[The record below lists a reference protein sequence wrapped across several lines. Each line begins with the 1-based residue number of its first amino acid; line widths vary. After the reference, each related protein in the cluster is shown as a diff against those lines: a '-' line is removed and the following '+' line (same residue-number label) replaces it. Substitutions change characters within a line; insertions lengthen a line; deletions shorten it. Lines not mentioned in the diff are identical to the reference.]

1 MRRVRVDECEFQRQ
15 PRFVVNACHKSEF
28 VLVNMNLSWFALEK
42 VLFLY
47 ASGDSSLSMPN
58 SIITGM
64 QRYMDQWADL
74 CSFAPSQTVPPQ
86 TPEPSDKLS
95 SGTTSNQ
102 KEKAVGWVDMVALLD
117 SDLSRPAS
125 DTGG

>member
-1 MRRVRVDECEFQRQ
+1 MWRVSVDECEFQRQ
-15 PRFVVNACHKSEF
+15 PRFVVNACHTSEF
-28 VLVNMNLSWFALEK
+28 VLVNMNVSWFALEK

-74 CSFAPSQTVPPQ
+74 CSFAPSQPVPPKHPNHRTSCRLGRRQ
-86 TPEPSDKLS
+86 T
-95 SGTTSNQ
+95 Q
-102 KEKAVGWVDMVALLD
+102 KEKAVGWVDMVVLLD
-117 SDLSRPAS
+117 SGLSRPAS